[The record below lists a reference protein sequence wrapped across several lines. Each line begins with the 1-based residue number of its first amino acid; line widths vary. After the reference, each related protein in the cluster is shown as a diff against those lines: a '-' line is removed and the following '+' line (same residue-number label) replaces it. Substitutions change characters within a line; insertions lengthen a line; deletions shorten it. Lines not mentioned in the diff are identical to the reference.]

1 MWHNLGLLE
10 NDPKW
15 EGINMRGRKPPEI
28 NLTPRL
34 EKILK
39 TIAHSYTNPYWLV
52 IRAKIILYAAAGIGT
67 GEIAGRLDIEADTVG
82 KWRKRWFE
90 TEPRLT
96 TADAEGLETKA
107 LAELVIEVLSDAPR
121 TGRPQT
127 FRPEQLVQVIAV
139 ACEDPDE
146 SDREISHWTRRE
158 LAEEVIQRQIVP
170 SISPRH
176 VGRLLDEADLKPHMS
191 RYWLNNDRDQDPA
204 RFDAETKTV
213 CDLYA
218 AAPRLHQQ
226 GSHLVS
232 MDEKT
237 GIQALERKH
246 ATRPMKPGHT
256 ELREFEYIRNG
267 TLTLMGNFE
276 VATGQMIAPSLGP
289 TRTEEDTVAHFRQTI
304 ATDPDVE
311 WIFIVDQLNT
321 HKSEGL
327 VRLVAQECQIDTDLG
342 VKGKSGILQSMET
355 RKAFLQNESHR
366 IRFVYTPK
374 HTSWLN
380 QIEIWF
386 SILTRKLLKRA
397 SFCSLEDLQQR
408 TLRFIDY
415 FNRTMAK
422 PFKWTYSGR
431 PLTV

>member
-1 MWHNLGLLE
+1 
-10 NDPKW
+10 
-15 EGINMRGRKPPEI
+15 MRGPKPPEI

-39 TIAHSYTNPYWLV
+39 TIAHSYTNPHWLV

-67 GEIAGRLDIEADTVG
+67 NEIKRRLDIVADTVG

-90 TEPRLT
+90 AAPRLT
-96 TADAEGLETKA
+96 AADAEGLETKVLTA
-107 LAELVIEVLSDAPR
+107 QVIEVLSDASRP
-121 TGRPQT
+121 GRPDT
-127 FRPEQLVQVIAV
+127 FSPEQLVQVIAV
-139 ACEDPDE
+139 ACETPSK

-176 VGRLLDEADLKPHMS
+176 VGRLLDEAELKPHMS
-191 RYWLNNDRDQDPA
+191 RYWLNNDRDQDPDK
-204 RFDAETKTV
+204 FDAETKTV

-218 AAPRLHQQ
+218 VALKLHEQ

-232 MDEKT
+232 TDEKT

-246 ATRPMKPGHT
+246 PTRPMKSGHP

-267 TLTLMGNFE
+267 TLTLIGNFE
-276 VATGQMIAPSLGP
+276 VATGQVIAPSLGP

-304 ATDPDVE
+304 ATDPDAE
-311 WIFIVDQLNT
+311 WIFILDQLNT

-327 VRLVAQECQIDTDLG
+327 VRLVAEECQIDTDLG

-355 RKAFLQNESHR
+355 RQAFLQDESHR

-380 QIEIWF
+380 QVEIWF

-397 SFCSLEDLQQR
+397 SFCSVDDLRQR
-408 TLRFIDY
+408 ILGFIDY
-415 FNRTMAK
+415 FNRTIAK
-422 PFKWTYSGR
+422 PFKWTYTGR
-431 PLTV
+431 PLAA